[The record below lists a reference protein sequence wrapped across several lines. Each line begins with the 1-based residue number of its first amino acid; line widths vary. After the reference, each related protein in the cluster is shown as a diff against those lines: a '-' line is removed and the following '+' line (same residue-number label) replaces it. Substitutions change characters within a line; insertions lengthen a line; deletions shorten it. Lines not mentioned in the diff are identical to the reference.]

1 MFLLF
6 LRRSVGWDWLGPSR
20 VFSVLRWMTLKKD
33 LGVGAVR
40 HLLYM
45 AAKAPGVDPARR
57 CLVLSLQ

>member
-1 MFLLF
+1 
-6 LRRSVGWDWLGPSR
+6 
-20 VFSVLRWMTLKKD
+20 VLRWMTLEKD

-45 AAKAPGVDPARR
+45 AAKAPGVDPARC